1 MPPLKTNPLTAQA
14 LREAKI
20 IVIQTS
26 GIEVPLVTVITMH
39 YGVKVPKDQ
48 MITIPKQKTSDAI
61 QIKSADFINAQ
72 KPTDGRRLLVLQ
84 EANTGNPS
92 SNILYDNDYFAGF
105 PDVEFILCYG
115 VSPNAVEF
123 AKDCPGNILGIILK
137 NGIHSGDAIFN
148 VLDRFSGV
156 NRSAFSQQELIA
168 QHPPGAILTSPK
180 GPKIQNPKNE
190 DPKAKDPGYTEPDVP
205 DDDIDSNLP
214 TETGDE
220 GETASVPKPGTG
232 DRPGQTHKA
241 AVQPKPK
248 APKTAGSLFGQLNN
262 NNDFGK
268 STGGLGGN
276 VNVQHDIANA
286 PKIRGGGEDEGEE
299 PEEHPI

>member
-1 MPPLKTNPLTAQA
+1 MK
-14 LREAKI
+14 
-20 IVIQTS
+20 
-26 GIEVPLVTVITMH
+26 
-39 YGVKVPKDQ
+39 
-48 MITIPKQKTSDAI
+48 TIPNQETF
-61 QIKSADFINAQ
+61 SASQAELTNIINQ
-72 KPTDGRRLLVLQ
+72 QRPTDDKRLLVLL
-84 EANTGNPS
+84 EANAGNGGKEMP
-92 SNILYDNDYFAGF
+92 YDKQYFAGF

-115 VSPNAVEF
+115 ASPNAVEF
-123 AKDCPGNILGIILK
+123 AKDCPGNILGIVLK
-137 NGIHSGDAIFN
+137 NGINHSDAFTTA
-148 VLDRFSGV
+148 LDRFSGV

-168 QHPPGAILTSPK
+168 QHPPGTIITR
-180 GPKIQNPKNE
+180 
-190 DPKAKDPGYTEPDVP
+190 PKAPKVPKPKEPNLKVEDPGYTEPDVP
-205 DDDIDSNLP
+205 DDDIDSNLL

-232 DRPGQTHKA
+232 DMPGQTHKA
-241 AVQPKPK
+241 AVQTKPKPK

-286 PKIRGGGEDEGEE
+286 PKIRGGGEEEGEE